1 MTHTNNLLKVLSSV
15 IVKHDNNNLNILF
28 NVLSYLILKKMVGNT
43 FSLQL
48 YNSIYDSALHTS
60 FISVMKSK
68 YSVEVIKL
76 DPCEIEKIIN
86 HDHNINHNNDHN
98 INLNNN
104 HMICIYDIITTLNL
118 KNLQYNQNNFNYINH
133 TIDIIKSSINHKSS
147 MLLLSSNFGEFNN
160 ILNMSNSIEVFD
172 ICKENTILSQME
184 YDYNHHNIDPK
195 GHINSKII
203 FKCEDYIHNNIINKS
218 YDIIMCNFPTGL
230 RNIIHADCCD
240 KIKRLKIRGTKSE
253 PLILQ
258 LIMMS
263 LNING
268 KASLLVPNTL
278 LNNDS
283 KQHVETRNYLIN
295 NFNVTDIITCDN
307 NLSILYFE
315 KTGLSKKITFS
326 KIQDNKIVKLFDV
339 FYDKIVKR
347 NYNLYYEKYINID
360 CNMISTI
367 CNNNKKTL
375 HDIVDIVECMNNI
388 SSNIS
393 SNYLRI
399 PKFLSNDTQKV
410 EIIFDNCELNCD
422 DMSLMVKDTNIIN
435 QKYFNY
441 YFLHILSPHLIT
453 TTIGKSKKIDI
464 NTLLTNEI
472 SIPSIMNQNKI
483 VSFYDI
489 NYSLINQIKKQIE
502 TVNILKYN
510 YIETI
515 CNNYPMIKIKD
526 LCDVDVKPINCNITS
541 DIDSKGHINT
551 ILSLCVQRNS
561 KSAGNTFYYETKT
574 NNIVATQQIDPK
586 GHINTNVF
594 YLNNIKNTTVE
605 LLYILLK
612 HNETNLNKLASITNT
627 INLSRSNLENFEIK
641 NIPLDIQHKVVYK
654 INEYDNMIKS
664 YLKNIDNLINTNIFN

>member
-1 MTHTNNLLKVLSSV
+1 MENTNNLVKVLSSV
-15 IVKHDNNNLNILF
+15 LTQHDNNNLNILF
-28 NVLSYLILKKMVGNT
+28 NVFSYLILKKMVGNT
-43 FSLQL
+43 FSLHL
-48 YNSIYDSALHTS
+48 YNSIYDSSSLTS
-60 FISVMKSK
+60 FISIMKSK
-68 YSVEVIKL
+68 YGLEVIKL
-76 DPCEIEKIIN
+76 DPCYIEKIIN
-86 HDHNINHNNDHN
+86 NQDNDINNDHM
-98 INLNNN
+98 IN
-104 HMICIYDIITTLNL
+104 IYDIITTLNL

-133 TIDIIKSSINHKSS
+133 TINIIKSSINQKSS
-147 MLLLSSNFGEFNN
+147 MLLMSSNFGEFNN

-172 ICKENTILSQME
+172 ISKENTILSQME

-195 GHINSKII
+195 GQINNSKII

-218 YDIIMCNFPTGL
+218 YDIIMCNFPAGL

-283 KQHVETRNYLIN
+283 KQHVETRNHLIN

-315 KTGLSKKITFS
+315 KTGLTKQTTFS

-360 CNMISTI
+360 CNILSTI
-367 CNNNKKTL
+367 CNNKKTL
-375 HDIVDIVECMNNI
+375 NDIVDIVEYIDNI
-388 SSNIS
+388 NYNIS

-410 EIIFDNCELNCD
+410 EIICDNCELNCD

-453 TTIGKSKKIDI
+453 STIGKSKKIDI

-483 VSFYDI
+483 VEFYDI

-502 TVNILKYN
+502 TVHILKYN

-526 LCDVDVKPINCNITS
+526 LCDVDVKQICS
-541 DIDSKGHINT
+541 
-551 ILSLCVQRNS
+551 
-561 KSAGNTFYYETKT
+561 
-574 NNIVATQQIDPK
+574 NNI
-586 GHINTNVF
+586 
-594 YLNNIKNTTVE
+594 L
-605 LLYILLK
+605 
-612 HNETNLNKLASITNT
+612 
-627 INLSRSNLENFEIK
+627 
-641 NIPLDIQHKVVYK
+641 
-654 INEYDNMIKS
+654 
-664 YLKNIDNLINTNIFN
+664 

>member
-1 MTHTNNLLKVLSSV
+1 
-15 IVKHDNNNLNILF
+15 
-28 NVLSYLILKKMVGNT
+28 MVGNT

-48 YNSIYDSALHTS
+48 YNSIYDSALLTS
-60 FISVMKSK
+60 FISIMKSK
-68 YSVEVIKL
+68 YGIEVIKL
-76 DPCEIEKIIN
+76 DPSEVEKIIN
-86 HDHNINHNNDHN
+86 HHINHD
-98 INLNNN
+98 
-104 HMICIYDIITTLNL
+104 HMISIYDIITTLNL

-133 TIDIIKSSINHKSS
+133 TIDIIKSSINQKSS
-147 MLLLSSNFGEFNN
+147 MLLMSSNFGEFNN
-160 ILNMSNSIEVFD
+160 ILNMSNSIEIFD

-184 YDYNHHNIDPK
+184 YDYNHYND
-195 GHINSKII
+195 NLNNKII

-218 YDIIMCNFPTGL
+218 YDIIMCNFPAGL

-268 KASLLVPNTL
+268 KAVLLVPNTL

-315 KTGLSKKITFS
+315 KTGLTKQTTFS

-360 CNMISTI
+360 CNIISTI

-375 HDIVDIVECMNNI
+375 NDIVDIVECMNNI

-510 YIETI
+510 YIKTI

-526 LCDVDVKPINCNITS
+526 LCDVDVKPINS
-541 DIDSKGHINT
+541 DIDPSCHINT

-574 NNIVATQQIDPK
+574 SDITSNNIVATQQIDTSCHIDLK
-586 GHINTNVF
+586 GHINTNVY

-627 INLSRSNLENFEIK
+627 INLSRNNLENFEIK